1 MSASPQLIFTSI
13 SQWRN
18 AEISA
23 LVNRADPYLAIIC
36 AKCMNAQLPPDYKVR
51 DGDIKC
57 KEPQNYSWHEDPDQ
71 QKLTIDAWNYVKE
84 YCITLEEHF
93 AKYVSSGMSSR
104 QFG

>member
-23 LVNRADPYLAIIC
+23 LVNRADPFLTIIC
-36 AKCMNAQLPPDYKVR
+36 AKCMNAQLPPAYRVK
-51 DGDIKC
+51 GETIKSP
-57 KEPQNYSWHEDPDQ
+57 EPVNYSWHDDPDQ
-71 QKLTIDAWNYVKE
+71 QQLVTDAWNYVKE
-84 YCITLEEHF
+84 YVIQLEERF
-93 AKYVSSGMSSR
+93 AEYVSSGMTSK